1 MGCIQCDKYQN
12 MFKGATLFNE
22 ELLSWDTSK
31 VTNMDSMFE
40 SASSFNQDISM
51 LPTVKLHKEG
61 QAVGAP
67 SWAANAAWDAQ
78 LVSSGNDFTNR
89 TNGGY
94 FESKWS

>member
-1 MGCIQCDKYQN
+1 

-40 SASSFNQDISM
+40 SASSFNQDINM

-61 QAVGAP
+61 QAVGALRGRKRCLGC
-67 SWAANAAWDAQ
+67 ST
-78 LVSSGNDFTNR
+78 GF
-89 TNGGY
+89 
-94 FESKWS
+94 KW